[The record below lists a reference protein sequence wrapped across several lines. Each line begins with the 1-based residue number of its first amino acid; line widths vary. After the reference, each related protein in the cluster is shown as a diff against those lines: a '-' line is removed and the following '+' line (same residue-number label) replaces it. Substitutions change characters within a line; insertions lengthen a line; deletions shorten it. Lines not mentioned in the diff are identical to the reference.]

1 MEFCRLSPTIAA
13 AVHVVA
19 FVHPSVD
26 TAAFIGHHTAQ
37 LGVPRANIH
46 VLLHRPDV
54 PYNSALK
61 ARAVNARLRALSR
74 SHPRALVSQVDGDER
89 LFLPCG
95 MATGQTVV
103 ARMVDRVGAV
113 CAPARAGLLRGYD
126 RKIGLTPLVA
136 NHSVWQFVSSHSGQY
151 VASGGGNRSA
161 GGAGRYVRA
170 RGAPRAALE
179 HSSFSAAQRALAVTK
194 LESYRADPARRRVY
208 ETMLRINQ
216 SALVAWM
223 RRHAVPCPSLR
234 YRAAAHADPQAS
246 PDRAAKIYPVV

>member
-1 MEFCRLSPTIAA
+1 MEFCRLSPTMAA

-26 TAAFIGHHTAQ
+26 TAAFIVHHTAQ

-46 VLLHRPDV
+46 VLLHRSDV

-61 ARAVNARLRALSR
+61 ARAVNTRLRALSR
-74 SHPRALVSQVDGDER
+74 LHPRALVSQVDGDER

-95 MATGQTVV
+95 MTAGQTVV
-103 ARMVDRVGAV
+103 ARMVDRVDAV

-151 VASGGGNRSA
+151 VASGGHRSA

-170 RGAPRAALE
+170 RGKPRAALE
-179 HSSFSAAQRALAVTK
+179 HSSFSTTQRALAVSK
-194 LESYRADPARRRVY
+194 LESYQADPARRRVY

-223 RRHAVPCPSLR
+223 RGHAVPCPSSR
-234 YRAAAHADPQAS
+234 YRPAARADPKAL